1 MKNRFTKYVDK
12 DTIVNLKGKD
22 KREVL
27 EEVIRLAADRSSIS
41 LDKIRELTWKRE
53 KMMTTGVGFGLA
65 LPHIRL
71 EEIPHPVIICGLC
84 ENPIPDYGS
93 QDDKPVRVILYIM
106 APSGNQESY
115 LELLGSVSAKMRDEE
130 VINEIVEN
138 IGKPAHVLKVLKRRR
153 KDEPE
158 DDEE

>member
-1 MKNRFTKYVDK
+1 MKNRFTKYLDK
-12 DTIVNLKGKD
+12 DCIFSLKGKD
-22 KREVL
+22 KREIL
-27 EEVIRLAADRSSIS
+27 EEIIRLAADRSSIS
-41 LDKIRELTWKRE
+41 VDKIRELTWKRE

-71 EEIPHPVIICGLC
+71 EEIPHPVILCGLC
-84 ENPIPDYGS
+84 ENPIADYGS
-93 QDDKPVRVILYIM
+93 QDDKPVRVIIYIM

-130 VINEIVEN
+130 TISEIVEN
-138 IGKPAHVLKVLKRRR
+138 MSKPANVLKALKRRR

-158 DDEE
+158 DEEE

>member
-12 DTIVNLKGKD
+12 NSVVHLKGKD

-27 EEVIRLAADRSSIS
+27 EEVIFLAADRSSIS
-41 LDKIRELTWKRE
+41 IDRIRELTWKRE

-84 ENPIPDYGS
+84 ENPIIDYGS
-93 QDDKPVRVILYIM
+93 QDEKPVRVILYIM

-130 VINEIVEN
+130 IINEIVAN
-138 IGKPAHVLKVLKRRR
+138 FDKPSNVLKVLKRRR

-158 DDEE
+158 DEEE

>member
-12 DTIVNLKGKD
+12 DSIIGLKGND

-27 EEVIRLAADRSSIS
+27 EELVRIAADRSSIS
-41 LDKIRELTWKRE
+41 VDKIRELTWKRE

-65 LPHIRL
+65 VPHIRL

-84 ENPIPDYGS
+84 ENPIIDYGS
-93 QDDKPVRVILYIM
+93 QDDKPVRVIIYIM

-130 VINEIVEN
+130 TINEIVEN
-138 IGKPAHVLKVLKRRR
+138 IGKPSNILKVLKRRR

-158 DDEE
+158 DEEE